1 MRKTVVIVQQERERM
16 PSLFKD
22 LARRPSDQEYRDWTT
37 QSHMML
43 PNYLLDQ
50 ITLLRQSRK
59 SFLYSSTE
67 TKSYPALDKTDI
79 NNPGYL
85 EQPPRKILFCY
96 DCEPPRK
103 ILFCYD
109 CETIH
114 LYENQEGYWDI
125 ESATSISSPPDSTAD
140 VTTITTP
147 IRSVSQPSDD
157 DFESTGPT
165 NIPETPPV
173 AACYA
178 PKKRKVVFNPS

>member
-1 MRKTVVIVQQERERM
+1 MRETVVIVEQERERM
-16 PSLFKD
+16 PSPFND

-50 ITLLRQSRK
+50 ITLLCQSGK
-59 SFLYSSTE
+59 SIFDSSTE

-85 EQPPRKILFCY
+85 EQSPQKKIFH
-96 DCEPPRK
+96 
-103 ILFCYD
+103 YD
-109 CETIH
+109 CETIL
-114 LYENQEGYWDI
+114 LYKNQEGYFRDLAERASYWDI
-125 ESATSISSPPDSTAD
+125 ESTTSISSLPDSTAD

-147 IRSVSQPSDD
+147 IRSVSQASDD
-157 DFESTGPT
+157 DFESTGPK

-173 AACYA
+173 ATCYA
-178 PKKRKVVFNPS
+178 PKKRKVVFNPF

>member
-1 MRKTVVIVQQERERM
+1 MRETVVIVQQERERM
-16 PSLFKD
+16 PSPFND

-59 SFLYSSTE
+59 SIFDSSTE

-85 EQPPRKILFCY
+85 EQSPQKKKF
-96 DCEPPRK
+96 
-103 ILFCYD
+103 FHYD
-109 CETIH
+109 CETIL
-114 LYENQEGYWDI
+114 LYKSQEGYFKDLAERASYWDI
-125 ESATSISSPPDSTAD
+125 ESTTSISSLPDSTAD

-147 IRSVSQPSDD
+147 IRSVSQASDD
-157 DFESTGPT
+157 DFESTGPK

-173 AACYA
+173 ATCYA
-178 PKKRKVVFNPS
+178 PKKRKVVFNPF